1 MESVLRRLK
10 RKSKTLNTKKGL
22 PMPNNEENKS
32 TSESEPVDAKANGQL
47 TRDICFSLE
56 QADLAKSLLQAVNE
70 SRDVHVNAQ
79 SRWEA
84 FLVGVGMRP
93 GDEIVGGDL
102 DSNDRN
108 KRCLT
113 IKMSNGIAKE

>member
-1 MESVLRRLK
+1 MPENREAKDIPEDVPIEE
-10 RKSKTLNTKKGL
+10 KTNGL
-22 PMPNNEENKS
+22 
-32 TSESEPVDAKANGQL
+32 L
-47 TRDICFSLE
+47 TRDIHVSLE

-70 SRDVHVNAQ
+70 SRDVHIEAQ

-84 FLVGVGMRP
+84 FLIGIGMCS

-102 DSNDRN
+102 DSNDPN

-113 IKMSNGIAKE
+113 ITTSNGIARK

>member
-1 MESVLRRLK
+1 MLENRESK
-10 RKSKTLNTKKGL
+10 DISEDKPAEKKTNDL
-22 PMPNNEENKS
+22 
-32 TSESEPVDAKANGQL
+32 L

-56 QADLAKSLLQAVNE
+56 QANLAKELLQTVNQ
-70 SRDVHVNAQ
+70 SRDVHIEAQ

-84 FLVGVGMRP
+84 FLVGIGMRS

-102 DSNDRN
+102 DSNDPN

-113 IKMSNGIAKE
+113 VKTSNGVAE

>member
-1 MESVLRRLK
+1 MLENRESK
-10 RKSKTLNTKKGL
+10 DISEDKPTEKKTNDL
-22 PMPNNEENKS
+22 
-32 TSESEPVDAKANGQL
+32 L

-56 QADLAKSLLQAVNE
+56 QANLAKELLQTVNQ
-70 SRDVHVNAQ
+70 SRDVHIEAQ

-84 FLVGVGMRP
+84 FLVGIGMHS

-102 DSNDRN
+102 DSNDPN

-113 IKMSNGIAKE
+113 VKTSNGVAE

>member
-1 MESVLRRLK
+1 MLESRETKDIPEDVPMEG
-10 RKSKTLNTKKGL
+10 KTNGL
-22 PMPNNEENKS
+22 
-32 TSESEPVDAKANGQL
+32 L

-56 QADLAKSLLQAVNE
+56 QADLAKNLLQAVNQ
-70 SRDVHVNAQ
+70 SRDVHIEAQ

-84 FLVGVGMRP
+84 FLIGIGMRS

-102 DSNDRN
+102 DSDDPN

-113 IKMSNGIAKE
+113 IKTSNGVAGA

>member
-1 MESVLRRLK
+1 MNRPLK
-10 RKSKTLNTKKGL
+10 RKQKTSKKGS
-22 PMPNNEENKS
+22 PMSKNKES
-32 TSESEPVDAKANGQL
+32 KIISEDRPVEKKTNGLL

-56 QADLAKSLLQAVNE
+56 QANLAKNLLEAVNE
-70 SRDVHVNAQ
+70 SRHVQIEAQ
-79 SRWEA
+79 SKWEA
-84 FLVGVGMRP
+84 FLIGVGLRF

-102 DSNDRN
+102 DSNDPD